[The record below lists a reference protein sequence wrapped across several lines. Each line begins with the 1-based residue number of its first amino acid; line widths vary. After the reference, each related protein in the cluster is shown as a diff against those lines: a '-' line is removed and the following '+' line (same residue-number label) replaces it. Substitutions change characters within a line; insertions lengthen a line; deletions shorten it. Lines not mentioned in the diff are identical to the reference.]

1 MRAFFRALFGLILR
15 IFFRRIEVSG
25 AERVPQRGSVIFVL
39 NHPSG
44 LIDPAFLLCL
54 APRRVSLLAKA
65 PLFRMPVVGFF
76 CRAFDAIPVH
86 RRQDA
91 GSDPSQNRE
100 TFDTA
105 RAVLARGGAIAIFPE
120 GASHSDPKLRPLKTG
135 AARIAFGAAGGLA
148 ESSPIRIVPAGLY
161 YRAKRTFRSA
171 ALLYFGEPFAVEPV
185 ALAPGEEPPAG
196 PVRELTARIEQALA
210 AVTLQ
215 AEQAEA
221 HALVERAQRI
231 VSAQDDAPASPPSL
245 ADEFALRR
253 RLLEGYHV
261 VRAQWPERFA
271 ALATRID
278 RYEAALAAAGLD
290 PRQLAPGRFTLGR
303 VAGYVGKAALV
314 LVLLLPAALVGV
326 VVHYPPYRA
335 VGFVATGMAKGAED
349 ALASIKV
356 LAAMLL
362 FPLTWTLV
370 AAIVW
375 RWRGIEAGVLACAIA
390 PLTRLCSLGVLRA
403 ARPYRRR
410 DAGAQSLRVSAVGVL
425 AAPGR
430 AARDPGGNCGARA
443 GGGNVVGAQHAAPL
457 LTRSDPAAPYRQVF
471 TSSTKASA
479 RRLRS
484 AVRSRARPKLVWNAG
499 TVESIS
505 MARAS
510 GPSASSNRP

>member
-1 MRAFFRALFGLILR
+1 MRGLFRALFGLILR

-25 AERVPQRGSVIFVL
+25 VEHVPRSGPVIFVL

-54 APRRVSLLAKA
+54 APRRISLLAKA
-65 PLFRMPVVGFF
+65 PLFRMPVIGFF
-76 CRAFDAIPVH
+76 CRAFEAIPVH

-105 RAVLARGGAIAIFPE
+105 RGVLARGGAIAIFPE

-135 AARIAFGAAGGLA
+135 AARIAFGAARGLS
-148 ESSPIRIVPAGLY
+148 ESAPLRVVPAGLY
-161 YRAKRTFRSA
+161 YRAKHIFRSA
-171 ALLYFGEPFAVEPV
+171 ALLYFGEPFAVAPV
-185 ALAPGEEPPAG
+185 ALEPGEEPPAG
-196 PVRELTARIEQALA
+196 PVRDLTARIEQALA

-221 HALVERAQRI
+221 HALVDRAQRI
-231 VSAQDDAPASPPSL
+231 VSAQDDAPASPRSL

-253 RLLEGYHV
+253 RLLAAYDV

-278 RYEAALAAAGLD
+278 RYEAALSVAGLD
-290 PRQLAPGRFTLGR
+290 PRQLARGRFTPGR

-326 VVHYPPYRA
+326 AVHYPAYRT
-335 VGFVATGMAKGAED
+335 VGFVATGMAQGAED

-362 FPLTWTLV
+362 FPLTWGGV
-370 AAIVW
+370 AAAVW
-375 RWRGIEAGVLACAIA
+375 LRWGVEAGLLAFAVV
-390 PLTRLCSLGVLRA
+390 PLTAYAALVFLERLDRIIG
-403 ARPYRRR
+403 
-410 DAGAQSLRVSAVGVL
+410 
-425 AAPGR
+425 
-430 AARDPGGNCGARA
+430 GARA
-443 GGGNVVGAQHAAPL
+443 LSLFVFRRWAFLQLLAERKGIREEILALGREIGA
-457 LTRSDPAAPYRQVF
+457 V
-471 TSSTKASA
+471 
-479 RRLRS
+479 
-484 AVRSRARPKLVWNAG
+484 
-499 TVESIS
+499 
-505 MARAS
+505 
-510 GPSASSNRP
+510 

>member
-1 MRAFFRALFGLILR
+1 VRAFFRALFGLILR
-15 IFFRRIEVSG
+15 VFFRRIEVSG
-25 AERVPQRGSVIFVL
+25 AERVPQRGPVIFVL

-65 PLFRMPVVGFF
+65 PLFRMPVIGFF
-76 CRAFDAIPVH
+76 CRAFEAIPVH

-135 AARIAFGAAGGLA
+135 AARIAFGAAGALA
-148 ESSPIRIVPAGLY
+148 EASPIRIVPAGLY

-185 ALAPGEEPPAG
+185 ALAPGEEPPGA

-221 HALVERAQRI
+221 HALVDRAHRI

-245 ADEFALRR
+245 VDEFALRR
-253 RLLEGYHV
+253 RLLAGYDV

-314 LVLLLPAALVGV
+314 LLLLLPAALVGV
-326 VVHYPPYRA
+326 VVHYPAYRA

-362 FPLTWTLV
+362 FPLTWTGV
-370 AAIVW
+370 AAGVW
-375 RWRGIEAGVLACAIA
+375 RWRGIEAGVRA
-390 PLTRLCSLGVLRA
+390 GVLRT
-403 ARPYRRR
+403 ARPHHRRG
-410 DAGAQSLRVSAVGVL
+410 AGAQSVRVPAVGIP
-425 AAPGR
+425 AALGR
-430 AARDPGGNCGARA
+430 APRDPGGDCGAGA
-443 GGGNVVGAQHAAPL
+443 GGRNVGAQHAAPL
-457 LTRSDPAAPYRQVF
+457 LTRSHPAVPYRQVF
-471 TSSTKASA
+471 TCSTKASA

-484 AVRSRARPKLVWNAG
+484 AVCSRARPKLVWNAA

-505 MARAS
+505 IARAS

>member
-25 AERVPQRGSVIFVL
+25 VERVPQHGPVMLVL

-65 PLFRMPVVGFF
+65 PLFRMPVIGFF
-76 CRAFDAIPVH
+76 CRAFEAIPVY

-100 TFDTA
+100 TFDAA

-120 GASHSDPKLRPLKTG
+120 GQSHSDPKLRPLKTG
-135 AARIAFGAAGGLA
+135 AARIAFGAAAGLA
-148 ESSPIRIVPAGLY
+148 QSSPIRIVPAGLY

-171 ALLYFGEPFAVEPV
+171 ALLHFGEPFVVQPV

-221 HALVERAQRI
+221 HALVDRAQRI
-231 VSAQDDAPASPPSL
+231 VSAQDDVPASPPSL
-245 ADEFALRR
+245 TEEFTLRR
-253 RLLEGYHV
+253 RLLAGYDL

-271 ALATRID
+271 VLSTRID

-290 PRQLAPGRFTLGR
+290 PRQLAPGRFTLAR

-314 LVLLLPAALVGV
+314 LLLLLPAALVGV
-326 VVHYPPYRA
+326 VVHYPAYRA

-362 FPLTWTLV
+362 FPLTWIGV
-370 AAIVW
+370 AAAAWW
-375 RWRGIEAGVLACAIA
+375 RRGVEAGLLAFAAA
-390 PLTRLCSLGVLRA
+390 PLAAYAALVFFERLDRIIG
-403 ARPYRRR
+403 
-410 DAGAQSLRVSAVGVL
+410 
-425 AAPGR
+425 
-430 AARDPGGNCGARA
+430 GARA
-443 GGGNVVGAQHAAPL
+443 LSLFVFRRWAFLRLLAERHAIREEIVAL
-457 LTRSDPAAPYRQVF
+457 GRAVE
-471 TSSTKASA
+471 TS
-479 RRLRS
+479 
-484 AVRSRARPKLVWNAG
+484 
-499 TVESIS
+499 
-505 MARAS
+505 
-510 GPSASSNRP
+510 

>member
-1 MRAFFRALFGLILR
+1 MRGLFRALFGLILR

-25 AERVPQRGSVIFVL
+25 VEHVPRSGPVIFVL

-54 APRRVSLLAKA
+54 APRRISLLAKA
-65 PLFRMPVVGFF
+65 PLFRMPVIGFF
-76 CRAFDAIPVH
+76 CRAFEAIPVH

-105 RAVLARGGAIAIFPE
+105 RGVLARGGAIAIFPE

-135 AARIAFGAAGGLA
+135 AARIAFGAARGLS
-148 ESSPIRIVPAGLY
+148 ESAPLRVVPAGLY
-161 YRAKRTFRSA
+161 YRAKHIFRSA
-171 ALLYFGEPFAVEPV
+171 ALLYFGEPFAVAPV
-185 ALAPGEEPPAG
+185 ALEPGEEPPAG

-221 HALVERAQRI
+221 HALVDRAQRI
-231 VSAQDDAPASPPSL
+231 VSAQDDAPASPRSL

-253 RLLEGYHV
+253 RLLAAYDV

-278 RYEAALAAAGLD
+278 RYEAALSVAGLD
-290 PRQLAPGRFTLGR
+290 PRQLAPGRFTPGR

-326 VVHYPPYRA
+326 AVHYPAYRT
-335 VGFVATGMAKGAED
+335 VGFVATGMAQGAED

-356 LAAMLL
+356 LASMLL
-362 FPLTWTLV
+362 FPLTWGGV
-370 AAIVW
+370 AAAVW
-375 RWRGIEAGVLACAIA
+375 LRWGVEAGLLAFAVV
-390 PLTRLCSLGVLRA
+390 PLTAYAALVFLERLDRIIG
-403 ARPYRRR
+403 
-410 DAGAQSLRVSAVGVL
+410 
-425 AAPGR
+425 
-430 AARDPGGNCGARA
+430 GARA
-443 GGGNVVGAQHAAPL
+443 LSLFVFRRWAFLQLLAERKGIREEILALGREIGA
-457 LTRSDPAAPYRQVF
+457 V
-471 TSSTKASA
+471 
-479 RRLRS
+479 
-484 AVRSRARPKLVWNAG
+484 
-499 TVESIS
+499 
-505 MARAS
+505 
-510 GPSASSNRP
+510 

>member
-1 MRAFFRALFGLILR
+1 VRAFFRALFGLILR

-25 AERVPQRGSVIFVL
+25 VERVPSSGPVIFVL

-65 PLFRMPVVGFF
+65 PLFQMPVIGFF
-76 CRAFDAIPVH
+76 CRAFEAIPVH

-91 GSDPSQNRE
+91 GSDPSLNRE

-135 AARIAFGAAGGLA
+135 AARIAFGAARGLA
-148 ESSPIRIVPAGLY
+148 ESAPLRIVPAGLY

-171 ALLYFGEPFAVEPV
+171 ALLHFGEPFAVAAV

-196 PVRELTARIEQALA
+196 PVRDLTARIEQALA

-221 HALVERAQRI
+221 HALVERAERI
-231 VSAQDDAPASPPSL
+231 VSTEDDAPASPPSL

-253 RLLEGYHV
+253 RLLAGYDV

-271 ALATRID
+271 ALASRID
-278 RYEAALAAAGLD
+278 RYEAALSAAGLD
-290 PRQLAPGRFTLGR
+290 PRQLAPGRFTPGR

-326 VVHYPPYRA
+326 VAHYPAYRT
-335 VGFVATGMAKGAED
+335 VGFVATDMAKGAED
-349 ALASIKV
+349 ALASVKV

-362 FPLTWTLV
+362 FPLTWAGV
-370 AAIVW
+370 AAAVW
-375 RWRGIEAGVLACAIA
+375 LRRGME
-390 PLTRLCSLGVLRA
+390 
-403 ARPYRRR
+403 
-410 DAGAQSLRVSAVGVL
+410 VGVL
-425 AAPGR
+425 AFAVAPLTAY
-430 AARDPGGNCGARA
+430 AALVFFERLDRIIGGARA
-443 GGGNVVGAQHAAPL
+443 LGLFVFRRWAFLRLLAERHAIREEIVAL
-457 LTRSDPAAPYRQVF
+457 GRAVE
-471 TSSTKASA
+471 TS
-479 RRLRS
+479 
-484 AVRSRARPKLVWNAG
+484 
-499 TVESIS
+499 
-505 MARAS
+505 
-510 GPSASSNRP
+510 

>member
-1 MRAFFRALFGLILR
+1 
-15 IFFRRIEVSG
+15 
-25 AERVPQRGSVIFVL
+25 
-39 NHPSG
+39 
-44 LIDPAFLLCL
+44 
-54 APRRVSLLAKA
+54 
-65 PLFRMPVVGFF
+65 MPVIGFF

-91 GSDPSQNRE
+91 GSDPPQNRE

-148 ESSPIRIVPAGLY
+148 ESSPIPIVPAGLY
-161 YRAKRTFRSA
+161 YPAERTLRSA
-171 ALLYFGEPFAVEPV
+171 ALLYFGEPFAVQPV

-231 VSAQDDAPASPPSL
+231 VSAQDDAPARPPSL

-253 RLLEGYHV
+253 RLLEGYDV

-278 RYEAALAAAGLD
+278 RYEAALATAGLD
-290 PRQLAPGRFTLGR
+290 PRQLAPSRFTLGR
-303 VAGYVGKAALV
+303 VAGYVAKAALV
-314 LVLLLPAALVGV
+314 LLLLLPAALVGV
-326 VVHYPPYRA
+326 VVHYPAYRA

-362 FPLTWTLV
+362 FPLTWIGV
-370 AAIVW
+370 AAAVW
-375 RWRGIEAGVLACAIA
+375 WWRGIEAGVLAFAVA
-390 PLTRLCSLGVLRA
+390 PLTAYAGLVFFERLDPIIGGGGG
-403 ARPYRRR
+403 P
-410 DAGAQSLRVSAVGVL
+410 RVFPFL
-425 AAPGR
+425 
-430 AARDPGGNCGARA
+430 A
-443 GGGNVVGAQHAAPL
+443 GGGFLLPSPAPGG
-457 LTRSDPAAPYRQVF
+457 F
-471 TSSTKASA
+471 
-479 RRLRS
+479 
-484 AVRSRARPKLVWNAG
+484 
-499 TVESIS
+499 
-505 MARAS
+505 
-510 GPSASSNRP
+510 

>member
-1 MRAFFRALFGLILR
+1 MRSFFRALFGLILR
-15 IFFRRIEVSG
+15 VFFRRIEVSG
-25 AERVPQRGSVIFVL
+25 AERVPQRGPVIFVL

-65 PLFRMPVVGFF
+65 PLFRMPVIGFF
-76 CRAFDAIPVH
+76 CRAFEAIPVH

-91 GSDPSQNRE
+91 GSDTAQNRE

-135 AARIAFGAAGGLA
+135 AARIAFGAAGERA
-148 ESSPIRIVPAGLY
+148 ESAPIRIVPAGLY

-185 ALAPGEEPPAG
+185 ALELGEEPPAE
-196 PVRELTARIEQALA
+196 PVRELTARIERALA

-221 HALVERAQRI
+221 HALVDRAQRI
-231 VSAQDDAPASPPSL
+231 VSAQDEAPPRPPSL

-253 RLLEGYHV
+253 RLLAGYDAA
-261 VRAQWPERFA
+261 RAQWPEQFA

-278 RYEAALAAAGLD
+278 RYEAALVAAGLD
-290 PRQLAPGRFTLGR
+290 PRQLAPGPFTLGR
-303 VAGYVGKAALV
+303 VAAYVGKAAIV

-326 VVHYPPYRA
+326 VMHYPAYRA
-335 VGFVATGMAKGAED
+335 VGFVATGLAKGAED

-362 FPLTWTLV
+362 FPLTWIGVATLV
-370 AAIVW
+370 W
-375 RWRGIEAGVLACAIA
+375 LWRGFEAGVLALTIA
-390 PLTRLCSLGVLRA
+390 PLAAYAALVFFERLDRIIG
-403 ARPYRRR
+403 
-410 DAGAQSLRVSAVGVL
+410 
-425 AAPGR
+425 
-430 AARDPGGNCGARA
+430 GARA
-443 GGGNVVGAQHAAPL
+443 LSLFVFRRWAFLRLLAERHAIREEIVAL
-457 LTRSDPAAPYRQVF
+457 GR
-471 TSSTKASA
+471 
-479 RRLRS
+479 
-484 AVRSRARPKLVWNAG
+484 AVE
-499 TVESIS
+499 T
-505 MARAS
+505 
-510 GPSASSNRP
+510 